1 MEFPKKRKVDKECRA
16 FNKDWMPKY
25 FFTKVGNK
33 AVCLLCAQHVAVL
46 KEYNI
51 SRHYATK
58 HGNYG
63 NNLSAVERQT
73 RATEL
78 GRKLVR
84 QPNVFVKGKL
94 AQKASTHA
102 SYRVAYSIAKHSKP
116 FSDGELFKKCMLN
129 VADQVRPEQRQKFE
143 EVSLSRRT
151 MACRIEAIGEDQT
164 SQ

>member
-1 MEFPKKRKVDKECRA
+1 
-16 FNKDWMPKY
+16 MPKY
-25 FFTKVGNK
+25 FFTMVGNK
-33 AVCLLCAQHVAVL
+33 AVCLLCGQSVAVL

-73 RATEL
+73 RATQL
-78 GRKLVR
+78 DRKFAR
-84 QPNVFVKGKL
+84 QQNVFVKGKL

-116 FSDGELFKKCMLN
+116 FSDGEFFKKCMLD
-129 VADQVRPEQRQKFE
+129 VADQVCPEHRQKFE

-151 MACRIEAIGEDQT
+151 AARRIKAIGEI
-164 SQ
+164 